1 MAEPP
6 SPKII
11 KGTSKKIKGETRIIV
26 SCAEVE
32 TLIFGIRQDPEKV
45 FGRKKNRARR
55 GVPDA
60 KEWKSVDMEDEDDTV
75 DGKCSL
81 SSNLQ

>member
-1 MAEPP
+1 MAESPP
-6 SPKII
+6 SKII

-26 SCAEVE
+26 SCAEIE
-32 TLIFGIRQDPEKV
+32 TLVFGIRQDPEKV

-60 KEWKSVDMEDEDDTV
+60 KEWKSVDMEDDDDTV
-75 DGKCSL
+75 EGKWSI
-81 SSNLQ
+81 